1 MGSGLHILAQ
11 EQPGQAVDLRPVHPY
26 APPPMRAAAAVAVV
40 LGVLAGAARLAAA
53 DIYLLRDRKGVLHI
67 TNAPVDPGSQLVVR
81 QAPRVAR
88 PHVLTVEGRERGRA
102 RVLLPAVDPG
112 LVPLALLPRPLPIGP
127 RRPAAPIPA
136 GVPTPF
142 DDMIQIIADRYDVE
156 YALVKAIIKAESGF
170 NHLAISPKGALG
182 LMQLMP
188 DTAAEVR
195 VQDAFLPADNVE
207 GGVKYLRRMLDRYD
221 GNLAFAVAAYNAGPT
236 RVDEAGGVP
245 DIAETREYLARV
257 LRYRLG
263 YLREGAGVRQARR

>member
-1 MGSGLHILAQ
+1 MASELHILAHDL
-11 EQPGQAVDLRPVHPY
+11 PGQAVDLEPEHPY
-26 APPPMRAAAAVAVV
+26 APPPMRAAVGVAVV

-67 TNAPVDPGSQLVVR
+67 TNAPVDPGSQLMVR

-88 PHVLTVEGRERGRA
+88 PRILAIEGRERGRA
-102 RVLLPAVDPG
+102 RVVLPAVDPG
-112 LVPLALLPRPLPIGP
+112 LVPLVLLPRALPIGP
-127 RRPAAPIPA
+127 RRPPAPIPP

-142 DDMIQIIADRYDVE
+142 DEMIRIIADHYDVE

-170 NHLAISPKGALG
+170 DYLAVSPKGALG

-221 GNLAFAVAAYNAGPT
+221 GNLALALAAYNAGPA